1 MKAGIK
7 KHIINIVMPSVVLS
21 MLVGAITGAI
31 VFAFRVITEQIIVI
45 SHGVYTFA
53 GEHPWAIP
61 IVGVGALAVAFLVS
75 LCLVYSPHSRGGG
88 IPTAVALMRGLITFH
103 WLRNIIF
110 VFTSA
115 LFSYLCGIPL
125 GNDEGPAVQMGT
137 AVGSGTSRLTRHRG
151 WERYLMT
158 GGATAGFATATCA
171 PIAAVM
177 FGLEE
182 AHRRITPLLLI
193 SSITSV
199 LSGMVTLRFFCFVT
213 GKPELTSLFHFR
225 LTEVLPLEK
234 LWVAMLLGVLCG
246 IGAYLFAKLTLKIR
260 TVLHK
265 TLKGLHPF
273 FQVAPVFLLVAIV
286 GCFFYESIGT
296 GHHLIES
303 LVEHRMVWYLALALL
318 LVRALLVILS
328 NDVGATGG
336 LFTPLLV
343 FGALIGSMSA
353 EALIAM
359 GALDEAYFPLL
370 VVIGMSSFFSAS
382 VRTPLTAAIFA
393 VEVFSGLQNLLPIL
407 VAILVSYMIVEV
419 IGVTS
424 INEIAME
431 REIHREHK
439 GKRRKTVDVSLTALP
454 GSFAIGKEPR
464 DILWPAFCHVL
475 SVLEDEHDERDSYE
489 GGVIH
494 ENNILRLN
502 FTTYDADA
510 TAAELCAILGDQPIY
525 ENAHIETD
533 AEGMKLS
540 ERLPVRQRGE
550 TKENKR
556 T

>member
-1 MKAGIK
+1 MKIGIK
-7 KHIINIVMPSVVLS
+7 KHIVNIVLPSVVLS
-21 MLVGAITGAI
+21 MLVGAITGAL
-31 VFAFRVITEQIIVI
+31 VFGFRVISEQIIEI
-45 SHGVYTFA
+45 SHGIYTFA
-53 GEHPWAIP
+53 GENPWAVP
-61 IVGVGALAVAFLVS
+61 LVVLGALAVAFLVS

-137 AVGSGTSRLTRHRG
+137 AVGSGTSRLLHHRG

-182 AHRRITPLLLI
+182 AHRRITPLLLR

-199 LSGMVTLRFFCFVT
+199 LSGMATLRLFCFVT
-213 GKPELTSLFHFR
+213 GRSELTSLFRFR
-225 LTEVLPLEK
+225 LTEVLPLGK
-234 LWVAMLLGVLCG
+234 IWVAMLVGVLCG
-246 IGAYLFAKLTLKIR
+246 VGAYLFAKLTLKIR

-265 TLKGLHPF
+265 TIKGLHPF
-273 FQVAPVFLLVAIV
+273 FKVAPVFALVAIV

-303 LVEHRMVWYLALALL
+303 LVEHRTVWYLALAIL

-328 NDVGATGG
+328 NDAGATGG

-353 EALIAM
+353 EALIAL
-359 GALDEAYFPLL
+359 GLLDEAYFPLL
-370 VVIGMSSFFSAS
+370 VVIGMASFFSAS

-393 VEVFSGLQNLLPIL
+393 VEVFSGLQNLLPIF
-407 VAILVSYMIVEV
+407 VAILISYMIVEI

-439 GKRRKTVDVSLTALP
+439 GKRRKTVDVALTALP

-475 SVLEDEHDERDSYE
+475 SVREGEQDERDSYE
-489 GGVIH
+489 GGAIR

-510 TAAELCAILGDQPIY
+510 TAAELCAILGEQPIY
-525 ENAHIETD
+525 ENAYVVTD
-533 AEGMKLS
+533 SEGMKLS
-540 ERLPVRQRGE
+540 EQLSVRRRE
-550 TKENKR
+550 DLKEK
-556 T
+556 

>member
-1 MKAGIK
+1 MKTEVK
-7 KHIINIVMPSVVLS
+7 KHFVNIMLPSVVLS
-21 MLVGAITGAI
+21 LIVGVITGMI
-31 VFAFRVITEQIIVI
+31 VFAFRVITEHIIEL
-45 SHGVYTFA
+45 SHAIYTFA
-53 GEHPWAIP
+53 GEHPFAIAP
-61 IVGVGALAVAFLVS
+61 IVAGAVLMAFLVS

-137 AVGSGTSRLTRHRG
+137 AIGSGTSRLTHHRG

-158 GGATAGFATATCA
+158 AGATAGFATVTCA

-182 AHRRITPLLLI
+182 AHRRITPLLLM

-199 LSGMVTLRFFCFVT
+199 LSGMATLRFFCFVT
-213 GKPELTSLFHFR
+213 GRSDLTSLFHFQ
-225 LTEVLPLEK
+225 LTAVLPLGE
-234 LWVAMLLGVLCG
+234 LWIAMLVGVLCG
-246 IGAYLFAKLTLKIR
+246 IGAYLFAKLTLKMR
-260 TVLHK
+260 AALHK
-265 TLKGLHPF
+265 KLKDVHPF
-273 FQVAPVFLLVAIV
+273 FKVAPVFVLVVIV
-286 GCFFYESIGT
+286 GCFFYEAIGT
-296 GHHLIES
+296 GHHLIET
-303 LVEHRMVWYLALALL
+303 LVAHRTAWYLSLAVL
-318 LVRALLVILS
+318 LVRAVLVILS
-328 NDVGATGG
+328 NNAGVTGG
-336 LFTPLLV
+336 LFTPILV
-343 FGALIGSMSA
+343 FGALIGSMTA
-353 EALIAM
+353 EALIAI
-359 GALDEAYFPLL
+359 GVLEEAYFPLL

-393 VEVFSGLQNLLPIL
+393 VEVFSGLPNLLAIFVSIL
-407 VAILVSYMIVEV
+407 FSYIIVEV

-431 REIHREHK
+431 REIHREHM
-439 GKRRKTVDVSLTALP
+439 GKQRKTVDVLLTAKP

-475 SVLEDEHDERDSYE
+475 SVLEDDKDERDSYE

-494 ENNILRLN
+494 AHNILRLN
-502 FTTYDADA
+502 FTTYDPDA
-510 TAAELCAILGDQPIY
+510 TAEELCAILGDQPVY

-533 AEGMKLS
+533 ADGMKLS
-540 ERLPVRQRGE
+540 EQLSRRGRNVPS
-550 TKENKR
+550 KS
-556 T
+556 